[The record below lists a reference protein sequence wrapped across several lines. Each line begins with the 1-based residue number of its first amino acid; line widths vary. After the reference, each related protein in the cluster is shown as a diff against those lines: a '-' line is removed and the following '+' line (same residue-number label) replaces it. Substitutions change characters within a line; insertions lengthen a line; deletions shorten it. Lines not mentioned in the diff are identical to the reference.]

1 MKSCANTY
9 APLLM
14 GDVQIETSVI
24 CRFCL
29 SFFSFFFKCLQKA
42 DFSKN
47 VLSQYKIHHL
57 LIVFYNTGKN
67 QDIKLCC
74 CSGEDCHSL
83 RLSDSSV
90 FTGLNIL
97 LPLYVLVLL
106 FLCEI
111 KITKLIVFYSFIMI
125 MVVES

>member
-1 MKSCANTY
+1 M
-9 APLLM
+9 
-14 GDVQIETSVI
+14 
-24 CRFCL
+24 
-29 SFFSFFFKCLQKA
+29 
-42 DFSKN
+42 
-47 VLSQYKIHHL
+47 HHL

-90 FTGLNIL
+90 FTGLNML
-97 LPLYVLVLL
+97 LSLYVLVLL

>member
-1 MKSCANTY
+1 M
-9 APLLM
+9 
-14 GDVQIETSVI
+14 
-24 CRFCL
+24 
-29 SFFSFFFKCLQKA
+29 
-42 DFSKN
+42 
-47 VLSQYKIHHL
+47 HHL
-57 LIVFYNTGKN
+57 LIVFYNTGKIR
-67 QDIKLCC
+67 DIKLCC
-74 CSGEDCHSL
+74 CSGEDSHSL

-97 LPLYVLVLL
+97 LSLYVLVLL